1 MFEVALNGGGL
12 YPALA
17 LNILSVSITVN
28 WADTKTKKNAGN
40 PRWPLVT
47 NVYNKLHT
55 VNYLVGKKF
64 IRSMEPVIKK

>member
-47 NVYNKLHT
+47 IINCT
-55 VNYLVGKKF
+55 Q
-64 IRSMEPVIKK
+64 